1 MPNKKRILVTR
12 FSALGDVAMTIP
24 VLWSI
29 VKQNPDYEIV
39 FVSQG
44 FAAPMVSGITG
55 ITFVKADLKGKH
67 KGFLGMYKLAK
78 ELKQTGEFCCY
89 ADLHNVLRTKI
100 LRLLLSASIPQI
112 AVIDKGR
119 KEKRAL
125 TRKNNKVFAQ
135 LGHSVVRYANVF
147 KTLGLNNTIS
157 FGGLM
162 SKPCKLQGAEET
174 LLGNKDCTWIGIA
187 PFAKHKGKIYPL
199 NKMEEVIKLLSAREN
214 TKLFLFGGGPQET
227 ETLQSWESK
236 FSNTISLAGKLKLDG
251 ELRVMSNLDVMLSM
265 DSANMHLA
273 SLVQTPVVS
282 IWGATHPFAGFYG
295 WEQSQELAV
304 QVDLSCRPCSVF
316 GDKSCFRKDYACMNN
331 ITPQLV
337 VERIESAIQTL

>member
-100 LRLLLSASIPQI
+100 LRLLLSASIPQL

-147 KTLGLNNTIS
+147 KALGLNNTIS

-162 SKPCKLQGAEET
+162 SKPCKLQCAEET

-316 GDKSCFRKDYACMNN
+316 GDKPCFRKDYACMNN
-331 ITPQLV
+331 ITPQMV